1 MHVHNTTS
9 VSHPWSLSLP
19 IAYHQRNA
27 ALCSV
32 SLAAKTS
39 TNTRR
44 HSQVSCLYTPRTQ
57 TDISTDQPTTHLTQ
71 HTRTL
76 HCTALTQLHA
86 NRGSKSS
93 LISWRSFDNAPQ
105 TDSVVYTDG
114 GQSTRLGL
122 AFLTLFIMSLDPDP
136 QQIVRDV
143 PTNANGFAR
152 RRHTTHANQYSKVM

>member
-76 HCTALTQLHA
+76 HCTDTTACQ
-86 NRGSKSS
+86 
-93 LISWRSFDNAPQ
+93 SWIKVIINLVAIIRQRS
-105 TDSVVYTDG
+105 TDRQCRIHTDG